1 MIYWKIP
8 VMKRY
13 KLVFVWYTINGIIRR
28 KAGEDMVVAVQNELR
43 HIAEYLRRVGF
54 EVVSYETY
62 SHPIDALVYHG
73 SAFSFSAIHSVPSH
87 EMGILLVCA
96 DGKTPQQIQKI
107 LEKKIYSPLF

>member
-1 MIYWKIP
+1 M
-8 VMKRY
+8 
-13 KLVFVWYTINGIIRR
+13 VFVRHTINGIIHQ

-43 HIAEYLRRVGF
+43 HIAEYLRKTGF

-96 DGKTPQQIQKI
+96 DGKTPQQIQKM